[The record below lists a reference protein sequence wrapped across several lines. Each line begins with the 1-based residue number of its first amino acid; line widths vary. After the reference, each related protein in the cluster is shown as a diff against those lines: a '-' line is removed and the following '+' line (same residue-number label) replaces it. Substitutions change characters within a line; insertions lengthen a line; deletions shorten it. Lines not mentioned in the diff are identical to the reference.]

1 MSVVHELL
9 SQLEEKEKE
18 TSDPWLAEDGQKQ
31 KGLFVFDLPN
41 EIVNDFYDLKEY
53 IRIANMRGQMRVL
66 SITSSLPGEGS
77 STIATYLAHLMGS
90 RMGKS
95 LDSANSKPESQS
107 KNSKGSEI
115 FKDTFSS
122 DSGKSKT
129 SGTGRPKTGEFAD
142 SVLIIDANLHEPSL
156 HNKFGLRRD
165 GGLAEIIEHQLD
177 WRKYVK
183 TVQHTGLKIMT
194 AGRSEVVPAELVGS
208 DIFRVLIKELR
219 ENFRYIILDS
229 PPVLKYVDALSL
241 STVADGVILVVCSG
255 KTRWEVAQS
264 AKRKLAVAQANLL
277 GVALNRSKMNVYGP
291 VASMK

>member
-18 TSDPWLAEDGQKQ
+18 NSTPWLAEDGQKQ

-90 RMGKS
+90 RMSKKPASGDKNAGPQNRKS
-95 LDSANSKPESQS
+95 KD
-107 KNSKGSEI
+107 GEI
-115 FKDTFSS
+115 FKDTFSA

-129 SGTGRPKTGEFAD
+129 TGPGRSTGEFSD
-142 SVLIIDANLHEPSL
+142 NVLIIDANLHEPSL
-156 HNKFGLRRD
+156 HKKFGLRVD
-165 GGLAEIIEHQLD
+165 GGLAEIVEHQLD
-177 WRKYVK
+177 WRKYLK
-183 TVQHTGLKIMT
+183 SVQRTGLMVMT
-194 AGRSEVVPAELVGS
+194 AGRTDIVPAELVGS
-208 DIFRVLIKELR
+208 DAFRLLVKELR
-219 ENFRYIILDS
+219 DNFRYVLLDT

-277 GVALNRSKMNVYGP
+277 GVALNRSKMNVYNP
-291 VASMK
+291 VSTTK